1 MIRLFVNK
9 KEVDDKS
16 VAINQEQFHYLV
28 NVLRVKSKTLLDL
41 VIDQKINRVIEVKEI
56 NSEKIL
62 YNLVTEEELIVGCYP
77 KLILVQWLPKQDKF
91 SDILKKCT
99 EVGVDSFIPIIS
111 SRTVPVIDT
120 KAQKNKLSRWER
132 ILESAAAQSKRN
144 KIPALYPIMTIA
156 SFIKWNDLIHPDFG
170 LKLVFWEEETEDALK
185 KVLKATDLSK
195 INNIILF
202 IGPEGGLS
210 KAEVAN
216 LKKAGFLSVSLGQT
230 ILRVENAGFAA
241 AANTLYELGG

>member
-77 KLILVQWLPKQDKF
+77 KLILVQCLPKQDKF

>member
-77 KLILVQWLPKQDKF
+77 KLILVQCLPKQDKF

-156 SFIKWNDLIHPDFG
+156 SFIKWNDLIHTDFG

>member
-77 KLILVQWLPKQDKF
+77 KLILVQCLPKQDKF

-144 KIPALYPIMTIA
+144 KIPDLYPIMTIA